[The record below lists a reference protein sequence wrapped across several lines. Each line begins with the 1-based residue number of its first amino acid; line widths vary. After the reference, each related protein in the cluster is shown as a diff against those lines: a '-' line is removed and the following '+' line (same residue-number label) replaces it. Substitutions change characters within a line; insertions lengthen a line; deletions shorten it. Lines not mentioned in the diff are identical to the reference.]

1 MEDKTL
7 YTTYGYFLI
16 AKNVYDIKSF
26 INSNHQAFKVLFEIS
41 NTDSEGNFSISFEYD
56 DNHRILIPFTIFGDT
71 EEKKNKVYNYIFTQI
86 REFFPSC
93 EKLVKVNIKDDN
105 DQVYFNNVIYD
116 CLNDQRS
123 FFNE

>member
-16 AKNVYDIKSF
+16 AENVYDIKSF
-26 INSNHQAFKVLFEIS
+26 INSHHQAFKTLFEIS
-41 NTDSEGNFSISFEYD
+41 NEDSEGNFSISFEYD
-56 DNHRILIPFTIFGDT
+56 DSHRILIPFTIFGDT

-105 DQVYFNNVIYD
+105 DKVYFNNVIYD